1 MNSEIF
7 YDKISE
13 NVLNENDFS
22 ADFNILYSR
31 DRATIPNERLFL
43 SYKRLLESAAILACS
58 KNENHKSVAL
68 SIVSEMMEN
77 KIDHQSI
84 HAAIELIFLRLG
96 VFPGLS
102 LSITDYGYADYM
114 NIWNGGK
121 TRKLTPALASEV
133 LGKEIT
139 NRIKMED
146 TFTFLTDFQA
156 QVLQFL
162 NEKKNISISAPTSA
176 GKSHVL
182 KQYIIECLKKNNE
195 FIAIYIVPT
204 RALISQVQSDL
215 KQSLKTHD
223 LSEIDV
229 YTSSFEVVGEGKKE
243 YDKVI
248 MVLTQERLQTI
259 EGKCDKLDVDL
270 LIVDEAQKVEKGA
283 RGILLEDSIQQI
295 ISWNPKS
302 QYVFISPFTEN
313 PEKIGKVFNCP
324 NVEVIHSHFSPV
336 NQNLFL
342 VDEVEN
348 DIEIALF
355 NKELRKKIMTYT
367 YPVRQKIPVASYKRK
382 GWVAIN
388 LIKEAP
394 TMIYCNDP
402 GQCKKTAGYLSE
414 QKDIQAVN
422 PEVIEVISYLSKHIH
437 KEYYLIDYLKR
448 GIAYHYGSVPA
459 SVRRAV
465 ETLFEN
471 KSIDYICCTSTLME
485 GVNFPAKNI
494 ILHNP
499 RIGKE
504 EMKALDYLNVAG
516 RAGRLMKDFNGN
528 IYAIDIDKW
537 PGFKPHLEDRKH
549 MITSSMETV
558 ISEKK
563 DTIIQHLREYI
574 KSRNNKDVEA
584 AVTRFI
590 MKEVKKGNKEFVGQL
605 LERNTDLIEKDLDL
619 IVDHLKEIVDK
630 LVIPGPVILNNLS
643 IDPRLQNSLYLE
655 LSKLSIPPIPRH
667 PSTGSRFYD
676 QMAAILSLTN
686 KYFQRG
692 WSEAQIRM
700 FNMFTCE
707 WAREKSLG
715 EMINR
720 QINYTEKNNNGS
732 LTKKQINDVI
742 DDVIKL
748 VNNTVRFE
756 IHRDISAYINILSF
770 INQEKGLNLNIDEK
784 VGYYLELGASTP
796 TTITIINNGLP
807 RTSALILKKYLRSD
821 IRDFKTI
828 QKELVTHLDEIKK
841 ELPSFM
847 IEGLFY

>member
-1 MNSEIF
+1 MF
-7 YDKISE
+7 YERIS
-13 NVLNENDFS
+13 NNILDENDFS

-31 DRATIPNERLFL
+31 DQTTIPNERLFL

-84 HAAIELIFLRLG
+84 HAAIELVFLRLG

-156 QVLQFL
+156 QVLQSL
-162 NEKKNISISAPTSA
+162 NKKKNISISAPTSA

-182 KQYIIECLKKNNE
+182 KQYIIECLKENNE
-195 FIAIYIVPT
+195 FTVIYIVPT

-215 KQSLKTHD
+215 KHSLKTYG

-259 EGKCDKLDVDL
+259 EGKCDKLNVDL
-270 LIVDEAQKVEKGA
+270 MIVDEAQKVEKGA

-295 ISWNPKS
+295 ISWNPRS

-313 PEKIGKVFNCP
+313 PKKIGEVFNCAD
-324 NVEVIHSHFSPV
+324 VEVIHSHFSPV

-342 VDEVEN
+342 VDEVETE
-348 DIEIALF
+348 IEISLF
-355 NKELRKKIMTYT
+355 NEELRKKIMTYI
-367 YPVRQKIPVASYKRK
+367 YPVRQKIPTASYKRK

-388 LIKEAP
+388 LIKEGP

-402 GQCKKTAGYLSE
+402 DKCKKTANYLNGLR
-414 QKDIQAVN
+414 DIQETNKGVQ
-422 PEVIEVISYLSKHIH
+422 EVISYLSKHIH
-437 KEYYLIDYLKR
+437 KEYYLIDYLKH
-448 GIAYHYGSVPA
+448 GVAYHYGSVPA
-459 SVRRAV
+459 SVREAV
-465 ETLFEN
+465 ENLFE
-471 KSIDYICCTSTLME
+471 KKYIDYMCCTSTLME

-499 RIGKE
+499 RIDNKG
-504 EMKALDYLNVAG
+504 MGALDYLNIAG

-528 IYAIDIDKW
+528 IYAIDIDRW
-537 PGFKPHLEDRKH
+537 PGFKPHLEDKKH
-549 MITSSMETV
+549 MITSSMENV

-563 DTIIQHLREYI
+563 DAIIKHLREYI
-574 KSRNNKDVEA
+574 KSKKNEDVEA

-605 LERNTDLIEKDLDL
+605 LERNADLKEKDLDL
-619 IVDHLKEIVDK
+619 IVNHLEKIVNK
-630 LVIPGPVILNNLS
+630 LEIPGHVILNNLS
-643 IDPRLQNSLYLE
+643 IDPRLQNSLYLD
-655 LSKLSIPPIPRH
+655 LSKRSVPPIPLH
-667 PSTGSRFYD
+667 PSTGKRFSD

-692 WSEAQIRM
+692 WTDKQVGF
-700 FNMFTCE
+700 FNMFACE
-707 WAREKSLG
+707 WTREKSLG

-720 QINYTEKNNNGS
+720 QIDYRAKNNNGS
-732 LTKKQINDVI
+732 LTKKQINDEI

-756 IHRDISAYINILSF
+756 IHRDLAAYINILSYV
-770 INQEKGLNLNIDEK
+770 NQEKRLGLNIDEK
-784 VGYYLELGASTP
+784 VGYYLELGASTS
-796 TTITIINNGLP
+796 TTITMINNGLP
-807 RTSALILKKYLRSD
+807 RPSALILKKYLRSD

-828 QKELVTHLDEIKK
+828 QKELITHLDEIKK